1 MISTIKFA
9 NCDKLDGGRWGFGAM
24 LRKLSDLGEEAAFSP
39 IEVRILV
46 AAFDAAWEADRASGA
61 PFADP
66 IYQETA
72 REVIAKFI
80 IQAAKSG
87 ERDERA
93 LTEGALLQLAN
104 LRRQRP
110 NLL

>member
-1 MISTIKFA
+1 
-9 NCDKLDGGRWGFGAM
+9 M
-24 LRKLSDLGEEAAFSP
+24 LRKLAALGEEGVFSP
-39 IEVRILV
+39 EDVRVLV
-46 AAFDAAWEADRASGA
+46 DAFDAVWASLKASGA

-72 REVIAKFI
+72 REVIAEFI
-80 IQAAKSG
+80 IHVAKSG

-104 LRRQRP
+104 LRRHRP
-110 NLL
+110 NLP